1 MWRILS
7 ALGLHLVGPRVM
19 LGVLLAAIAGLTI
32 SLWEIDRLRTQAHDA
47 EAALADATQSI
58 NDQRA
63 EIKRMDDLLDVRKAQ
78 IRKSHARLDAAHKRL
93 KALEDTDADAKAWA
107 GQPVPDGIRE
117 WLRNPDGGQ

>member
-58 NDQRA
+58 NDQNA
-63 EIKRMDDLLDVRKAQ
+63 EIIGWTICWTFARR
-78 IRKSHARLDAAHKRL
+78 RSGSHMPGSMPRTSA
-93 KALEDTDADAKAWA
+93 
-107 GQPVPDGIRE
+107 
-117 WLRNPDGGQ
+117 